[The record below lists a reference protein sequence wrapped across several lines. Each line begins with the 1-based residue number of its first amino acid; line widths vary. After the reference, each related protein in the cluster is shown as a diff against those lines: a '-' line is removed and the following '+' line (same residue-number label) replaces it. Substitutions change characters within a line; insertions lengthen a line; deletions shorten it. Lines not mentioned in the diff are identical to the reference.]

1 MSDVESKN
9 VSARA
14 VESKQLDETVSHI
27 ESPIP
32 FDQELKEPLISILK
46 KLPKPLTPGLIS
58 LSREQTIIASLS
70 DEEIRCNGDF
80 SFLEIDIPGPK
91 NSPNISLI
99 ICVPTAT
106 PGPYPIIYNIHG
118 GGMVAGNNRTA
129 ELAGELMRAKELQLA
144 IVAVN
149 YRLAPENPDPAPIED
164 CYAGLIWLSENAYTY
179 KLNPKQIIISGNS
192 AGGGLAAGVTL
203 LARDRGYP
211 NIIGQMLQ
219 CPMLDDRCET
229 FSANQL
235 KDVGVWDT
243 YSNITAWNALLGVRR
258 GSDNVSCYAAPARA
272 KDLSEL
278 PPAFIDVGAVE
289 ALRDD
294 AINYANR
301 IWQCGGEAEL
311 HIWSGAFHSFDQ
323 WVPDA
328 IVSKAANQTR
338 ISWIQ
343 RILNR

>member
-1 MSDVESKN
+1 MSDVKSKN
-9 VSARA
+9 ASAVI
-14 VESKQLDETVSHI
+14 VESKQLDEAIFHI

-32 FDQELKEPLISILK
+32 FDRELKEPLISILK
-46 KLPKPLTPGLIS
+46 KLPKPLTPELIP
-58 LSREQTIIASLS
+58 LSREQTIIGSLS

-91 NSPNISLI
+91 DSPNISLI

-106 PGPYPIIYNIHG
+106 SGPYPVIYNIHG

-129 ELAGELMRAKELQLA
+129 ELACELRRAKELQLA
-144 IVAVN
+144 VVAIN
-149 YRLAPENPDPAPIED
+149 YRLAPENPDPAPVED
-164 CYAGLIWLSENAYTY
+164 CYAGLIWLFENAYAY
-179 KLNPKQIIISGNS
+179 KLNQKKIIVSGNS

-211 NIIGQMLQ
+211 NIMGQMLQ

-235 KDVGVWDT
+235 KDIGVWDS
-243 YSNITAWNALLGVRR
+243 YSNITGWNALLGTRR
-258 GSDNVSCYAAPARA
+258 GSNNVSYYAAPARA
-272 KDLSEL
+272 NDLSGL
-278 PPAFIDVGAVE
+278 PPAFIDVGSVE

-323 WVPDA
+323 WVPNA
-328 IVSKAANQTR
+328 IVSKAATQTR

-343 RILNR
+343 RMLNR